1 MAVLPANNG
10 IKLSGPVQYEQ
21 QPGLT
26 WRINREKGR
35 IEGECD
41 NWQAVRQ
48 AVEII
53 LWTERFRWQI
63 YTPYSGVQYDGLIGL
78 DPGYVAAELK
88 RRVRAALEMDSRVTG
103 LTNYT
108 YTFAEGILHAE
119 FTVTTVFGD
128 VQQSLEVSI

>member
-1 MAVLPANNG
+1 MAVLPTDNG

-26 WRINREKGR
+26 WKINREKGR

-88 RRVRAALEMDSRVTG
+88 RRVRAALDMDSRVTG

-108 YTFAEGILHAE
+108 YTFADGILHAE

-128 VQQSLEVSI
+128 IQQSVEVSI